1 MLNSAQAMLMGVG
14 AAVLAFRLVVIR
26 HPTWLGRRLRAATQ
40 SDLVRLTRRD
50 LRGADSWFGGRMADR
65 LMQLARHASE
75 LPEAQRKRWDDGLH
89 GLDIGD
95 ELVHLRMCLAVAQA
109 PLEAAQRQYLQQVE
123 AVLSKG
129 PAPGRGQR
137 LDAASEQFIAALRRQ
152 PPSDSLRLAEGAVLQ
167 LQKSWGKWCRWQE
180 EMHGLA

>member
-1 MLNSAQAMLMGVG
+1 VGVS
-14 AAVLAFRLVVIR
+14 AAVMAFRLLVFR
-26 HPTWLGRRLRAATQ
+26 HPAWLGKRLRAATQ

-65 LMQLARHASE
+65 LLQLARHAGE
-75 LPEAQRKRWDDGLH
+75 LPESERKRWDDGLH

-109 PLEAAQRQYLQQVE
+109 PLGRAEREYLQQVE
-123 AVLSKG
+123 AVLAKG

-137 LDAASEQFIAALRRQ
+137 LDSASEQFIAALRRL
-152 PPSDSLRLAEGAVLQ
+152 PASDPLRLAEGAVLQ

-180 EMHGLA
+180 DVHGVA

>member
-1 MLNSAQAMLMGVG
+1 VS
-14 AAVLAFRLVVIR
+14 AAVMAFRLLVFR
-26 HPTWLGRRLRAATQ
+26 HPAWLGRRLRAATQ

-75 LPEAQRKRWDDGLH
+75 LPEDERKRWDDGLH

-109 PLEAAQRQYLQQVE
+109 PLGRAEREYLQQVE
-123 AVLSKG
+123 AVLAKG
-129 PAPGRGQR
+129 PAAGRGQR
-137 LDAASEQFIAALRRQ
+137 LDPASEQFIAALRQ
-152 PPSDSLRLAEGAVLQ
+152 LPASDPLRLAEGAVLQ

-180 EMHGLA
+180 ETHGVA